1 MNKIIIMGRLGKDPE
16 QKTTQSGKTVAS
28 MSVATSET
36 WKDNEGNKQEK
47 TQWHRVICWEGT
59 AHAASYLSKGQQVLI
74 EGKMTYRQ
82 YEADGMTK
90 NIAEILAERIHFIS
104 DGSRSRDAGQHQQ
117 QQMPQTQRS
126 PQKQQGWQQPQQP
139 QQPQPKT
146 GYQQGPQGAY
156 PDDDDIPF

>member
-36 WKDNEGNKQEK
+36 WKDNEGNKQER
-47 TQWHRVICWEGT
+47 TQWHRVICWDG
-59 AHAASYLSKGQQVLI
+59 AARAASYLSKGQQVLV

-82 YEADGMTK
+82 YEADGVTK
-90 NIAEILAERIHFIS
+90 NIAEIVAERIHFIS
-104 DGSRSRDAGQHQQ
+104 DGSRKDAGQPKQQ
-117 QQMPQTQRS
+117 TMPQTQKPPLQRG
-126 PQKQQGWQQPQQP
+126 GWQQPQQ
-139 QQPQPKT
+139 QQQQQQQQQ
-146 GYQQGPQGAY
+146 GYQQGPQGGY